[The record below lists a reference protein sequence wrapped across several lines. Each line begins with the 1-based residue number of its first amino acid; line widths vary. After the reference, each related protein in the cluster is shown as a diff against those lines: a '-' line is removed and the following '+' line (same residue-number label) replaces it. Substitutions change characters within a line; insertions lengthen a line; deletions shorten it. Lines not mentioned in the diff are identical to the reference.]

1 MKNKLTLILIFI
13 CYLSYSQLQ
22 SPVASP
28 KTKIFQ
34 KVGLVDINLE
44 YSRPS
49 KNDRKIFGELVPYE
63 KIWRTGANN
72 PTLISFSD
80 NIKLNNKLIE
90 KGDYHIYSVPSE
102 SNLDLIIYEKTDA
115 WGSLSE
121 FDESLIKARVVSNFI
136 DLPITVETFT
146 ITFNNISN
154 NGASLIINW
163 DNKQAVYKIDVL
175 TKGKMI
181 KNINKILSEN
191 PTANDYRK
199 AAVYYYEENID
210 ISKAVKWID
219 SAFKDSDN
227 LKYWQLRY
235 KALIYEKA
243 GNIIKAKEYAEKGFK
258 NAKEINSID
267 GINALEIIV
276 ERLNNY

>member
-49 KNDRKIFGELVPYE
+49 KNDRKIFGGLVPYG

-115 WGSLSE
+115 WGSLFE

-227 LKYWQLRY
+227 LKYWQLMY

-258 NAKEINSID
+258 NAKEINTID

>member
-1 MKNKLTLILIFI
+1 MKNKLALTLIFI
-13 CYLSYSQLQ
+13 SYLSYSQLL

-28 KTKIFQ
+28 KTKIIQ

-49 KNDRKIFGELVPYE
+49 KKNRKIFGGLVPYG

-72 PTLISFSD
+72 PTLISFSE

-102 SNLDLIIYEKTDA
+102 SKLDLIIYEKTDA
-115 WGSLSE
+115 WGSLSD

-136 DLPITVETFT
+136 DLPFTVETFT
-146 ITFNNISN
+146 IAFNNISN

-163 DNKQAVYKIDVL
+163 DNKQAVYMIDVL

-181 KNINKILSEN
+181 ENINKTLSEN

-210 ISKAVKWID
+210 IAKAVKWID
-219 SAFKDSDN
+219 IAFKDTDN

-258 NAKEINSID
+258 NAKEINTID

>member
-1 MKNKLTLILIFI
+1 MKNKLTLIFIFI

-49 KNDRKIFGELVPYE
+49 KNDRKIFGGLVPYG

>member
-1 MKNKLTLILIFI
+1 MKNKLALTLIFI
-13 CYLSYSQLQ
+13 SYLSYSQLL

-28 KTKIFQ
+28 KTKIIQ

-49 KNDRKIFGELVPYE
+49 KKNRKIFGGLVPYG

-72 PTLISFSD
+72 PTLISFSE

-102 SNLDLIIYEKTDA
+102 SKLDLIIYEKTDA
-115 WGSLSE
+115 WGSLSD

-136 DLPITVETFT
+136 DLPFTVETFT
-146 ITFNNISN
+146 IAFNDISN

-163 DNKQAVYKIDVL
+163 DNKQAVYMIDVL

-181 KNINKILSEN
+181 ENINKTLSEN

-210 ISKAVKWID
+210 IAKALKWID
-219 SAFKDSDN
+219 IAFKDTDN

-258 NAKEINSID
+258 NAKEINTID
-267 GINALEIIV
+267 GINALEIVV